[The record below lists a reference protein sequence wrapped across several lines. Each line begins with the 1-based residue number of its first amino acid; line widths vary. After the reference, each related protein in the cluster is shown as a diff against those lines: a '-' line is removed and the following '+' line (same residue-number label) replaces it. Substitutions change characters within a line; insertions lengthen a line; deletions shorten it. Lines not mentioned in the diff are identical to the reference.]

1 MQTIEQKAERAYNAY
16 NETSEKPWLSW
27 DGKPVPRW
35 GDLELTES
43 GRIVQRKWIASTMA
57 VLEGEPG
64 VAVQAK
70 VQVNGH
76 NIRKWGPGEKDST
89 TEVVLNPVYGTGVEN
104 KSWSQATPGG
114 EIKLLITNPTAI
126 ERLKIGQ
133 TFILDFRPV
142 DK

>member
-1 MQTIEQKAERAYNAY
+1 MQSIEQKAEKAYNAY

-35 GDLELTES
+35 HELPATEA

-70 VQVNGH
+70 VKINHHQVTEYEYG
-76 NIRKWGPGEKDST
+76 KST
-89 TEVVLNPVYGTGVEN
+89 TVHAFPVN
-104 KSWSQATPGG
+104 DPANAAWAAASPGG
-114 EIKLLITNPTAI
+114 KLELTVANPEA
-126 ERLKIGQ
+126 LKQLGVGK
-133 TFILDFRPV
+133 TFLLDFRPV
-142 DK
+142 EG